1 MISLFDSLLNFRLLE
16 EGAYSTITSQ
26 GPFEVRHYRRVAFAR
41 ILIEGDFSEALI
53 EGKKHLQDYLEGSNF
68 RVEKVPF
75 TPFYFQKESERGWEI
90 GVILNAEKI
99 STNIPRPIN
108 RHIKLDE
115 LPPGRVGVLRCK
127 GEVTHDFFIRKTE
140 ELRKWIQ
147 FKNYRPL
154 TGPRLLY
161 NDSLITL
168 PFHRTKEVHLDL
180 L

>member
-16 EGAYSTITSQ
+16 EGAYNTVTSQ
-26 GPFEVRHYRRVAFAR
+26 GPFEIRQYRRLAFAK
-41 ILIEGDFSEALI
+41 ILINGDFSEALK

-68 RVEKVPF
+68 RAEKVPF
-75 TPFYFQKESERGWEI
+75 TPFYFQKESENGWDI

-99 STNIPRPIN
+99 STDIARPIN
-108 RHIKLDE
+108 RHIKLDD
-115 LPPGRVGVLRCK
+115 LPPGKVAVLKCK
-127 GEVTHDFFIRKTE
+127 GEVTQEFFIRKIE
-140 ELRKWIQ
+140 ELRKWIL

-154 TGPRLLY
+154 TGARLLY